1 MDQKCT
7 PDVVCIIAD
16 CIMNFLGDDT
26 TKSFTVNDIW
36 SSQYFIKN
44 VKIIFNKPSATDN
57 TTRSEYD
64 KFIQQPLRMLAYG
77 HILDMN
83 KIGNTN
89 HYSVKNIMLLE
100 YISLKDRNAY
110 TFLCEYLEKVLKDSG
125 IYKDFEAYQ
134 NHYLAGTLDNKN
146 FSILKSKFQKFII
159 WNTSING
166 FLEIN
171 RIYPKI
177 LNIFASQYSLPW
189 TIWWFL
195 SSHEFSYSDLMY
207 NRKNWR
213 DIKKNKNISRQDS
226 EKEYDMLISET
237 DNPYNNYLVQ
247 KAMTTIRKLYAD
259 SEVYD
264 QWANSEA
271 TEVHHIFPKHKFPML
286 AHYLENLIKLT
297 PTQHHNQAHPK
308 NKTTEINSDYQLVC
322 LLAKADSIA
331 KSIRKN
337 EIYYRR
343 ESFIYCINTWLGKD
357 FGLDFSLQD
366 VKTKLVLAYND
377 NP

>member
-44 VKIIFNKPSATDN
+44 VKIIFNKPAATDN

-146 FSILKSKFQKFII
+146 FGILKSKFQKFII
-159 WNTSING
+159 
-166 FLEIN
+166 
-171 RIYPKI
+171 
-177 LNIFASQYSLPW
+177 
-189 TIWWFL
+189 
-195 SSHEFSYSDLMY
+195 
-207 NRKNWR
+207 
-213 DIKKNKNISRQDS
+213 
-226 EKEYDMLISET
+226 
-237 DNPYNNYLVQ
+237 
-247 KAMTTIRKLYAD
+247 
-259 SEVYD
+259 
-264 QWANSEA
+264 
-271 TEVHHIFPKHKFPML
+271 
-286 AHYLENLIKLT
+286 
-297 PTQHHNQAHPK
+297 
-308 NKTTEINSDYQLVC
+308 
-322 LLAKADSIA
+322 
-331 KSIRKN
+331 
-337 EIYYRR
+337 
-343 ESFIYCINTWLGKD
+343 
-357 FGLDFSLQD
+357 
-366 VKTKLVLAYND
+366 
-377 NP
+377 